1 MTKRKKKIIL
11 LQILLFIA
19 TAFVL
24 FITYFGLN
32 KKSSEKIF
40 SEETKKEIGKKIV
53 DEFDESNVFY
63 DIIYSGLD
71 LSGNRYV
78 IKAGE
83 ASNTNKDDGFVNLK
97 KVNAVFYFKNNKN
110 LFISSDVGL
119 YNNKT
124 LDMKFQKNVKAE
136 YMGSI
141 LLAEKAEYLNSKNF
155 IEITDNV
162 KINDKKGSLIAEKL
176 IFDIEKNKLNIT
188 SSENKKIKANLN
200 YK

>member
-40 SEETKKEIGKKIV
+40 SEETKKEISKKIV

-63 DIIYSGLD
+63 NIIYSGLD

-110 LFISSDVGL
+110 LFISSDIGL

>member
-1 MTKRKKKIIL
+1 MTIRKKKIIL

-19 TAFVL
+19 TTFVL

-40 SEETKKEIGKKIV
+40 SEETKKEISKKIV

>member
-40 SEETKKEIGKKIV
+40 SEETKKEISKKIV

-119 YNNKT
+119 YNTKT

>member
-40 SEETKKEIGKKIV
+40 SEETKKEISKKIV

-97 KVNAVFYFKNNKN
+97 KVNAVFDFKNNKN

-141 LLAEKAEYLNSKNF
+141 FLAEKAEYLNSKNF

>member
-110 LFISSDVGL
+110 LFISSDIGL

>member
-40 SEETKKEIGKKIV
+40 SEETKKEISKKIV

-63 DIIYSGLD
+63 NIIYSGLD

>member
-40 SEETKKEIGKKIV
+40 SEETKKEISKKIV

>member
-1 MTKRKKKIIL
+1 MTIRKKKIIL

-19 TAFVL
+19 TTFVL

-40 SEETKKEIGKKIV
+40 SEKTKKEISKKIV

>member
-1 MTKRKKKIIL
+1 MTLRKKKIIL

-19 TAFVL
+19 ATFVL
-24 FITYFGLN
+24 FDTYLDLN
-32 KKSSEKIF
+32 KKSSEKIL
-40 SEETKKEIGKKIV
+40 SEKTKKEISKKIV
-53 DEFDESNVFY
+53 GELDESNVFY

-78 IKAGE
+78 IKAE
-83 ASNTNKDDGFVNLK
+83 QASNTNKDDGFVNLK
-97 KVNAVFYFKNNKN
+97 KVNAIFYFKNDKN
-110 LFISSDVGL
+110 LFISSDAGL

-162 KINDKKGSLIAEKL
+162 KINDKKGSLAAEKL

-188 SSENKKIKANLN
+188 SSVNEKIKANLN

>member
-40 SEETKKEIGKKIV
+40 SEETKKEISKKIV

-110 LFISSDVGL
+110 LFISSDIGL